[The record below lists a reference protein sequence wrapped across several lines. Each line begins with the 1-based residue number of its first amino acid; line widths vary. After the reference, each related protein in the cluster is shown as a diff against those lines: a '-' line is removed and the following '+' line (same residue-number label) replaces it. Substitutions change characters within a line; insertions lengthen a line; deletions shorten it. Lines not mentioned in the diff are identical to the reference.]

1 MKNNLS
7 GENNNI
13 LVRYIGLHG
22 IAQGL
27 EQVVLAARELASWVS
42 IRIELIGDG
51 PEKQVLMQMSKELKV
66 NNLRFRDPV
75 PHKQVRDLLNAADIC
90 LVPLKIRLTGA
101 VPSKLYE
108 AMAVGKP
115 VVLVADG
122 EAARIVQDHACG
134 LVVKPGDIR
143 GLSAA
148 IRTLAA
154 DSESRRQMGANGRL
168 AAVEYFDRA
177 EIAVRFADFLRVQV
191 DKSNGSRL
199 YGRSLPPS
207 D

>member
-1 MKNNLS
+1 MKNNPS
-7 GENNNI
+7 WETENI

-27 EQVVLAARELASWVS
+27 EQVVLAARELEPLDN
-42 IRIELIGDG
+42 IQIELIGDG
-51 PEKQVLMQMSKELKV
+51 PEKQALVQMSKELEA
-66 NNLRFRDPV
+66 NNIRFRDPV
-75 PHKQVRDLLNAADIC
+75 PHQQVRALLNAADIC

-122 EAARIVQDHACG
+122 EAARIVEDYACG

-148 IRTLAA
+148 IRTLA
-154 DSESRRQMGANGRL
+154 SNPETRRRMGANGRR
-168 AAVEYFDRA
+168 AAVAYFDRA
-177 EIAVRFADFLRVQV
+177 EIAGRFADFLRVRT
-191 DKSNGSRL
+191 DSSNGSQL
-199 YGRSLPPS
+199 HGRSIPPA